1 MWYTKN
7 LRIAQDNSVK
17 VNTNLKSSKTIPLY
31 EKNKTNP
38 AFKNFGKLNL
48 NTDYLG
54 NLING
59 EIAFFLNNKNNIEK
73 FNNMANDVF
82 KNYYILLQI
91 DFDANKPFFQVF
103 KINEHNLDAPND
115 FIFDFFDSNKNTL
128 KFSFPT
134 DGNGDFIPSFTYR
147 LSISK
152 KARTPSKRSL
162 EQNFNLNDEIS
173 EPSIFKNKKEL
184 TLSPGKIATFD
195 STIDPAEE
203 KENVGLPL
211 NTGIGVSQNT
221 QPISI
226 TNPPTTQTLTAI
238 PKKSG
243 IGISMSV
250 LDHNISVS
258 PKELGSRKPILPESK
273 IITGLDLDPV
283 KYQKYNF
290 PINVESLAKSTY
302 NFKAPVEIYIDG
314 VLKIKGHPN
323 QSLYPLYSE
332 NMPLSE
338 GTHTLQA
345 KDPKFNTTN
354 TKIMNTQTFT
364 FEVKENQP
372 IKIIKEDPR
381 PGSF

>member
-17 VNTNLKSSKTIPLY
+17 VNTSLKSSTTIPLY

-38 AFKNFGKLNL
+38 AFKNFGKINSK
-48 NTDYLG
+48 TEYLG
-54 NLING
+54 DLVDGVIKAEFNDQDNFDKFDDIQRNR
-59 EIAFFLNNKNNIEK
+59 NKNYFI
-73 FNNMANDVF
+73 D
-82 KNYYILLQI
+82 LQI
-91 DFDANKPFFQVF
+91 DFDASQPSFQLM
-103 KINEHNLDAPND
+103 KIFNHNLDVSND
-115 FIFDFFDSNKNTL
+115 FILDFYDSNKDNF

-134 DGNGDFIPSFTYR
+134 DNNGDFISSFTYMLNVTQKVNIDFSKIIKPI
-147 LSISK
+147 LSNPQV
-152 KARTPSKRSL
+152 AP
-162 EQNFNLNDEIS
+162 
-173 EPSIFKNKKEL
+173 
-184 TLSPGKIATFD
+184 PG
-195 STIDPAEE
+195 
-203 KENVGLPL
+203 
-211 NTGIGVSQNT
+211 
-221 QPISI
+221 
-226 TNPPTTQTLTAI
+226 TAGSR
-238 PKKSG
+238 SG

-258 PKELGSRKPILPESK
+258 PPELRLLRQPILTETK
-273 IITGLDLDPV
+273 IITDNTNDLVTDNTNDLVSTKPV

-314 VLKIKGHPN
+314 ILKIKGHPN

-338 GTHTLQA
+338 GIHTLQA

>member
-17 VNTNLKSSKTIPLY
+17 VNTSLKSSTTIPLY

-38 AFKNFGKLNL
+38 AFKNFGKINSKAE
-48 NTDYLG
+48 YLG
-54 NLING
+54 DLVDGVIKAEFNDQDNFDKFDDIQRNR
-59 EIAFFLNNKNNIEK
+59 NKNYFI
-73 FNNMANDVF
+73 D
-82 KNYYILLQI
+82 LQI
-91 DFDANKPFFQVF
+91 DFDASQPSFQLM
-103 KINEHNLDAPND
+103 KIFNHNLDVSND
-115 FIFDFFDSNKNTL
+115 FILDFYDSNKDNF

-134 DGNGDFIPSFTYR
+134 DNNGDFISSFSYKLTVTQKVN
-147 LSISK
+147 IDFSK
-152 KARTPSKRSL
+152 IIKPMSNPQVAL
-162 EQNFNLNDEIS
+162 
-173 EPSIFKNKKEL
+173 
-184 TLSPGKIATFD
+184 PG
-195 STIDPAEE
+195 
-203 KENVGLPL
+203 
-211 NTGIGVSQNT
+211 
-221 QPISI
+221 
-226 TNPPTTQTLTAI
+226 TAGSR
-238 PKKSG
+238 SG

-258 PKELGSRKPILPESK
+258 PPELRLLRQPILTETK
-273 IITGLDLDPV
+273 IITDNTNDLVTDNTNDLVSTKPV

-314 VLKIKGHPN
+314 ILKIKGHPN

-338 GTHTLQA
+338 GIHTLQA

>member
-1 MWYTKN
+1 MWYKFAQNENNSENLALQNSGKSNQPFKWLKPTNENGILIIEVSDESIGELRKIYKN
-7 LRIAQDNSVK
+7 LDKPLKIIYTFYFEDAEPDHQIVGDVKFENTPNGLSENILEEIKQYIIEKVKIIFPTNAQGLIISPYK
-17 VNTNLKSSKTIPLY
+17 VFSDLNLK
-31 EKNKTNP
+31 
-38 AFKNFGKLNL
+38 AFVPDQAKDEEETLP
-48 NTDYLG
+48 Y
-54 NLING
+54 
-59 EIAFFLNNKNNIEK
+59 NNN
-73 FNNMANDVF
+73 
-82 KNYYILLQI
+82 
-91 DFDANKPFFQVF
+91 
-103 KINEHNLDAPND
+103 
-115 FIFDFFDSNKNTL
+115 FDFSKIIKPILSNPQVAPPGT
-128 KFSFPT
+128 
-134 DGNGDFIPSFTYR
+134 
-147 LSISK
+147 
-152 KARTPSKRSL
+152 ARNR
-162 EQNFNLNDEIS
+162 
-173 EPSIFKNKKEL
+173 
-184 TLSPGKIATFD
+184 
-195 STIDPAEE
+195 
-203 KENVGLPL
+203 
-211 NTGIGVSQNT
+211 
-221 QPISI
+221 
-226 TNPPTTQTLTAI
+226 
-238 PKKSG
+238 SG
-243 IGISMSV
+243 IGISYSV

-258 PKELGSRKPILPESK
+258 PPEPGSRKPILPETK
-273 IITGLDLDPV
+273 IMTGLGLDLV

>member
-1 MWYTKN
+1 MWYKFAQNENNSEDLALQNYGKPNQPFKWLKPTNENGILEIVVSDESIGELRKIYKN
-7 LRIAQDNSVK
+7 LDKPLKIIYTFYFEDAEPDHQIVGDVKFENTPNSLSENV
-17 VNTNLKSSKTIPLY
+17 LQ
-31 EKNKTNP
+31 
-38 AFKNFGKLNL
+38 
-48 NTDYLG
+48 
-54 NLING
+54 
-59 EIAFFLNNKNNIEK
+59 EIKKYIIEK
-73 FNNMANDVF
+73 VKIIFPTNIQGRIISPYKVF
-82 KNYYILLQI
+82 SDLSLKAFVPDQEKDEKETLPYNYNI
-91 DFDANKPFFQVF
+91 DFSKIIKPILSNPQV
-103 KINEHNLDAPND
+103 APPG
-115 FIFDFFDSNKNTL
+115 T
-128 KFSFPT
+128 
-134 DGNGDFIPSFTYR
+134 
-147 LSISK
+147 
-152 KARTPSKRSL
+152 ARSR
-162 EQNFNLNDEIS
+162 
-173 EPSIFKNKKEL
+173 
-184 TLSPGKIATFD
+184 
-195 STIDPAEE
+195 
-203 KENVGLPL
+203 
-211 NTGIGVSQNT
+211 
-221 QPISI
+221 
-226 TNPPTTQTLTAI
+226 
-238 PKKSG
+238 SG

-338 GTHTLQA
+338 GIHTLQA